1 MILSGLL
8 LVLVGAIGSAQTSG
22 RSSGQASDQVSD
34 QASEPSADD
43 KAFQA
48 LATEATRSL
57 QVNGVNRIGNLD
69 LQKFTKQVSK
79 VHAVIFNS
87 DAAILMGSGSASRST
102 AVNLI
107 KNNLVILQSADWQ
120 QTPPKVKPVLALHE
134 SFGATGYDD
143 ENYQV
148 STELW
153 SLSQKSKREMNAAL
167 QMPAADAV
175 KNIQHRKLQP
185 IYQLGNGATG
195 VGGGGDNVAL
205 EVKMELLDLAGL
217 QPEAIRATLQ
227 AEIINMKVE
236 ASPFPVDGD
245 IYWFSDL
252 PFTLTISKAGYRA
265 APASVLP
272 LINGDILHDLL
283 IKKGFASGPLLHN
296 WLIKT
301 GPIK

>member
-185 IYQLGNGATG
+185 IYQ
-195 VGGGGDNVAL
+195 
-205 EVKMELLDLAGL
+205 
-217 QPEAIRATLQ
+217 
-227 AEIINMKVE
+227 
-236 ASPFPVDGD
+236 PVDGD